1 MSRQKKRIGVF
12 LSLFVLLLALPVA
25 GGAWTPQAGYYRGVY
40 IGGDYGVLHLQLFE
54 DGSLGGE
61 GVSASREVSFALQG
75 DWTLEGECRFEGEEG
90 RHFEGRL
97 DEFGRLLGQWRWGEL
112 KGSFSALAQ

>member
-40 IGGDYGVLHLQLFE
+40 IGG
-54 DGSLGGE
+54 E
-61 GVSASREVSFALQG
+61 GVSASREFSFALQG